1 MVGAQGSE
9 IALNAEAEAIAT
21 LYMLYEKIMR
31 NLWSIGNHWDITIY
45 IYIYI
50 FLWVSW
56 SIHDPFSPFN
66 TFPRR
71 LWVWPES
78 WASQASGSWRS
89 RGPSQADVRRSDG
102 TPESLI
108 NSDQLWAMLNDWI
121 WWRFDMI
128 WWYLMTI
135 WQSDD
140 FFSEYDWNMIE
151 NEDLMTET
159 WWLEISWNLR
169 WSQVECLRCRVDVR
183 DTKLPLGARKWK
195 HAVTT
200 CNHRVGLTASIS
212 DESRIKDLGDLELH
226 MLNCRLTMIDLYS
239 CLKICH
245 KK

>member
-1 MVGAQGSE
+1 M
-9 IALNAEAEAIAT
+9 I
-21 LYMLYEKIMR
+21 
-31 NLWSIGNHWDITIY
+31 HWESLGY
-45 IYIYI
+45 HYFYI

-56 SIHDPFSPFN
+56 SIHDPFNP
-66 TFPRR
+66 FPRR

-78 WASQASGSWRS
+78 WASQGQWILALQGSVPGRH
-89 RGPSQADVRRSDG
+89 PSERRDPRI
-102 TPESLI
+102 T
-108 NSDQLWAMLNDWI
+108 DQLWAMLNDWI

-128 WWYLMTI
+128 WYDLMTI
-135 WQSDD
+135 WQSDN

-159 WWLEISWNLR
+159 WWLDISWNLR

-183 DTKLPLGARKWK
+183 DTKLPLGA
-195 HAVTT
+195 
-200 CNHRVGLTASIS
+200 RVGLTASIS